1 MNDPIKEPIF
11 NGKAPLKY
19 VDYPWI
25 RRFTRQFSG
34 GDELPTMI
42 HQKYNLRGYVDM

>member
-19 VDYPWI
+19 VDDPWI
-25 RRFTRQFSG
+25 RGFGSLG
-34 GDELPTMI
+34 AIHHGDDSSKIPFKGI
-42 HQKYNLRGYVDM
+42 YI